1 MGLMC
6 LCNTGITCTCTC
18 TSECMYFSAFIHHNL
33 IARLHVHVCTCMY
46 IPVHVCTYLY
56 MQYNES

>member
-33 IARLHVHVCTCMY
+33 IVHLHVHVCTVEVTIKFLFCLRLCSVQWY
-46 IPVHVCTYLY
+46 
-56 MQYNES
+56 

>member
-33 IARLHVHVCTCMY
+33 IVRLHVHVHVCTCMY
-46 IPVHVCTYLY
+46 IPVHA
-56 MQYNES
+56 MQ